1 MSTQSFR
8 RQTQINFD
16 VNVKVNNTDTS
27 GNIVTD
33 DITLY
38 YADSLILDI
47 AMGLFDNTVKYPS
60 LDIKPMYTPIK
71 DNNITQYTKDLV
83 MRYINSTDE

>member
-16 VNVKVNNTDTS
+16 VNVTVKNTDTS
-27 GNIVTD
+27 GNNVKD

-47 AMGLFDNTVKYPS
+47 AMGLFGDNV
-60 LDIKPMYTPIK
+60 
-71 DNNITQYTKDLV
+71 
-83 MRYINSTDE
+83 

>member
-27 GNIVTD
+27 GNNVTD

-47 AMGLFDNTVKYPS
+47 AMGMFDERLKYPS
-60 LDIKPMYTPIK
+60 LYASWYLSI
-71 DNNITQYTKDLV
+71 DNNITPYTKDL
-83 MRYINSTDE
+83 MI